1 MFMRIRTLG
10 PLAVF
15 GFLGAATLMA
25 QGYPLPSGS
34 ISIKFPD
41 DSPVLLSGSL
51 TDQSRAA
58 ARGAAMAIDLHLSM
72 MLRNVSA
79 RQIHGV
85 TLRVVSQEVA
95 VGGKGSVTYP
105 CLHVGPGESFPV
117 RIEMQ
122 LMRPTQ
128 AVNGPLVEV
137 NLDGVL
143 FQDLVFYG
151 PNRLNSKRTMTAEE
165 LEARRDRDY
174 FKRVLAQNGLAGL
187 QSAVL
192 ESLVRQSERPRL
204 DALVMRGGPS
214 VASSANPAQQS
225 TANFAFLR
233 FPDSPIAPLDGS
245 AQIAGNE
252 ARAPRVQVQNNSGK
266 TVKYFELG
274 WLVSDPTGQQYL
286 AASLPASDP
295 GLLLRPTRTAQVMQ
309 DTALRFTRNGQPVK
323 IQGMTGFVSQVEFE
337 GGEMWIPSRQTLEN
351 AALLR
356 LLAPSAEEQRLSD
369 LYRRNGM
376 NALLEDLKKY

>member
-1 MFMRIRTLG
+1 MRIRTLG
-10 PLAVF
+10 PLAVL
-15 GFLGAATLMA
+15 GFLGAASLLA
-25 QGYPLPSGS
+25 QDYPLPGGS

-41 DSPVLLSGSL
+41 DSPVLFSGSL
-51 TDQSRAA
+51 TDQSRAT
-58 ARGAAMAIDLHLSM
+58 ARGAAMMIDLRLSM
-72 MLRNVSA
+72 LLRNVSGS

-105 CLHVGPGESFPV
+105 SLHVGPGESFPV
-117 RIEMQ
+117 RIDMQ

-143 FQDLVFYG
+143 FQDLSFYG
-151 PNRLNSKRTMTAEE
+151 PNRLNSKRTMLAEE
-165 LEARRDRDY
+165 LEARRDREY
-174 FKRVLAQNGLAGL
+174 FKRVLAQNGAAGL

-192 ESLVRQSERPRL
+192 ESLVRQAERPRL
-204 DALVMRGGPS
+204 DALVIRGGPS
-214 VASSANPAQQS
+214 VASGSNPAQGS
-225 TANFAFLR
+225 MAKFAFLQ

-252 ARAPRVQVQNNSGK
+252 ARAPRVQVRNNSSK

-274 WLVSDPTGQQYL
+274 WLVSDPSGRQYL

-295 GLLLRPTRTAQVMQ
+295 GLLLRPSRTAQVMQ
-309 DTALRFTRNGQPVK
+309 DTALRFSRDGQPVK
-323 IQGMTGFVSQVEFE
+323 VQGMTGFVSQVEFE
-337 GGEMWIPSRQTLEN
+337 NGEMWIPSRQTLES

-369 LYRRNGM
+369 LYRRNGI
-376 NALLEDLKKY
+376 NALMEDLKKY

>member
-1 MFMRIRTLG
+1 
-10 PLAVF
+10 
-15 GFLGAATLMA
+15 
-25 QGYPLPSGS
+25 
-34 ISIKFPD
+34 
-41 DSPVLLSGSL
+41 
-51 TDQSRAA
+51 
-58 ARGAAMAIDLHLSM
+58 
-72 MLRNVSA
+72 
-79 RQIHGV
+79 
-85 TLRVVSQEVA
+85 
-95 VGGKGSVTYP
+95 
-105 CLHVGPGESFPV
+105 
-117 RIEMQ
+117 
-122 LMRPTQ
+122 
-128 AVNGPLVEV
+128 
-137 NLDGVL
+137 
-143 FQDLVFYG
+143 
-151 PNRLNSKRTMTAEE
+151 MTAEE

-252 ARAPRVQVQNNSGK
+252 ARSPRVQVQNNSGK

>member
-1 MFMRIRTLG
+1 M
-10 PLAVF
+10 A
-15 GFLGAATLMA
+15 FLGAANLMA
-25 QGYPLPSGS
+25 QGYALPGGS

-41 DSPVLLSGSL
+41 DSPVLFSGSM
-51 TDQSRAA
+51 TDQSRATQ
-58 ARGAAMAIDLHLSM
+58 RGAAMVIDLHLSM
-72 MLRNVSA
+72 LLRNVSGSK
-79 RQIHGV
+79 QIHGV

-105 CLHVGPGESFPV
+105 SLHVGPGESFPV

-143 FQDLVFYG
+143 FQDLSFYG
-151 PNRLNSKRTMTAEE
+151 PNRLNSKRIMTAEE
-165 LEARRDRDY
+165 LEARRDREY
-174 FKRVLAQNGLAGL
+174 FKRTLAQNGAGGL

-214 VASSANPAQQS
+214 VASSANPLQAS
-225 TANFAFLR
+225 AASFAFLR
-233 FPDSPIAPLDGS
+233 MPDSPIAPLDGS

-266 TVKYFELG
+266 LVRYFELG
-274 WLVSDPTGQQYL
+274 WLVTDPNGQQYL

-295 GLLLRPTRTAQVMQ
+295 GLILRPSRTAQVMQ
-309 DTALRFTRNGQPVK
+309 DTTLRFTRNGQPVK
-323 IQGMTGFVSQVEFE
+323 VQSMTGYVSQVEFAD
-337 GGEMWIPSRQTLEN
+337 GEMWIPSRQTLESDG
-351 AALLR
+351 LLR
-356 LLAPSAEEQRLSD
+356 LLAPSAEEQRLTD
-369 LYRRNGM
+369 LYRRNGI

>member
-1 MFMRIRTLG
+1 MRIRTLL
-10 PLAVF
+10 PVAAL
-15 GFLGAATLMA
+15 GFLGAASLMA

-41 DSPVLLSGSL
+41 DSPVLFSGSL
-51 TDQSRAA
+51 TDQSRATQ
-58 ARGAAMAIDLHLSM
+58 RGAAMVIDLRLSM
-72 MLRNVSA
+72 LLRNVSGW

-105 CLHVGPGESFPV
+105 SLHVGPGESFPV

-143 FQDLVFYG
+143 FEDLTFYG

-165 LEARRDRDY
+165 LEARRDREY
-174 FKRVLAQNGLAGL
+174 FKRVLAQNGVGGL

-192 ESLVRQSERPRL
+192 ESLVRQAERPRL
-204 DALVMRGGPS
+204 DALVLRGGPS
-214 VASSANPAQQS
+214 VASSANPLQPS

-233 FPDSPIAPLDGS
+233 FPDSPIAPVDGS
-245 AQIAGNE
+245 AQISGNE
-252 ARAPRVQVQNNSGK
+252 ARAPRVQVQNNSSK

-274 WLVSDPTGQQYL
+274 WLVSDPAGQQYL
-286 AASLPASDP
+286 AASLPASDR
-295 GLLLRPTRTAQVMQ
+295 GLVLRPSRTAQVMQ

-337 GGEMWIPSRQTLEN
+337 NGEMWIPSRQTLES

-356 LLAPSAEEQRLSD
+356 VLAPSAEEQRLSD

>member
-1 MFMRIRTLG
+1 
-10 PLAVF
+10 
-15 GFLGAATLMA
+15 MA
-25 QGYPLPSGS
+25 QGFPLPSGS
-34 ISIKFPD
+34 ISIKFAD

-51 TDQSRAA
+51 TDQSRAT

-72 MLRNVSA
+72 LLRNVSA

-105 CLHVGPGESFPV
+105 SLHVGPGESFPV

-252 ARAPRVQVQNNSGK
+252 ARSPRVQVQNNSGK